1 MAEPKHRRKGQI
13 INRNGVR
20 TVRVYL
26 GKDANGKRIY
36 VNRTVKTSAKAAD
49 SVLDGLLD
57 AVSGGSPTVKPT
69 RMTVN
74 ELLDKWL
81 EFAKENCRERTYNG
95 YVWMMKQYIRP
106 EFDRT
111 PAQFLSHTD
120 LEAHYSKLQRGQ
132 VKRKDRKGNEHKLS
146 VSAQT
151 VRAINALLSTA
162 FNFGMKKKLLS
173 ANSCSLVTLP
183 PRPQGKKRRALPA
196 EQLSSFLKAAKE
208 DRWHVIFSLSLESGL
223 RPEEYLG
230 LTWPDINLETGEI
243 AVVRTL
249 VWRKKGDWYFSTPK
263 TERSDRTIVVSESLR
278 LLLLDHRRK
287 QLEERLKA
295 TNYSDNG
302 FVFAMKNGRPVLHR
316 TLDRRHFKPILERAG
331 LPKTTRIYDMRHS
344 CATLLIKNG
353 ESPKVV
359 ADRLGHSDPAFTLKT
374 YVDTDSEQ
382 QKTASEKL
390 AKILSR

>member
-36 VNRTVKTSAKAAD
+36 VNRTVKTGAKAAD

-57 AVSGGSPTVKPT
+57 AVSGGNPTVKPT

-74 ELLDKWL
+74 ALLDEWL
-81 EFAKENCRERTYNG
+81 QLHVKENCRERTYDY
-95 YVWMMKQYIRP
+95 YVWMLDAYVRP
-106 EFDRT
+106 RLGKMMAT
-111 PAQFLSHTD
+111 LLSHTEI
-120 LEAHYSKLQRGQ
+120 EANYSYLRHA
-132 VKRKDRKGNEHKLS
+132 RKKKIGSQACRT
-146 VSAQT
+146 A
-151 VRAINALLSTA
+151 NALLSSAYNWGVKT
-162 FNFGMKKKLLS
+162 KRLS
-173 ANSCSLVTLP
+173 MNPCAHVTLP
-183 PRPQGKKRRALPA
+183 PLNRKKRRALPA
-196 EQLSSFLKAAKE
+196 EQLSRFLQAAKQ
-208 DRWHVIFSLSLESGL
+208 DRWYVILSLALESGF

-230 LTWPDINLETGEI
+230 LTWSDINLDRGEI

-249 VWRKKGDWYFSTPK
+249 VWRKGRKAKPGVEKRPATWYFSTPK
-263 TERSDRTIVVSESLR
+263 TERGDRTLIVSESLR
-278 LLLLDHRRK
+278 LLLTDHRRK

-295 TNYSDNG
+295 TDYNDNG
-302 FVFAMKNGRPVLHR
+302 FVFAMGDGRPVLHR
-316 TLDRRHFKPILERAG
+316 TLDRRHFKPILKRAG
-331 LPKTTRIYDMRHS
+331 LPQTTRIYDLRHS

-374 YVDTDSEQ
+374 YVDTDSGQ
-382 QKTASEKL
+382 QKAASEKL
-390 AKILSR
+390 AKILAR